1 MILFAACLAS
11 FLFGCLLCGLAVR
24 PCIPS
29 AEHRAWRHV
38 GHVQSACDRAHHEL
52 APATAQGGDPLV
64 AARFLPELPSVAPA
78 AGGRFLE
85 VRG

>member
-24 PCIPS
+24 PGIPS
-29 AEHRAWRHV
+29 AEHRAGRHV

-52 APATAQGGDPLV
+52 APATAQGAGQVPGAQPPCRL
-64 AARFLPELPSVAPA
+64 AAASPERPA
-78 AGGRFLE
+78 AAADF
-85 VRG
+85 

>member
-1 MILFAACLAS
+1 MTSRHAHLS
-11 FLFGCLLCGLAVR
+11 GSAVE